1 MAYSSHY
8 EYKLD
13 HGGGKSFASRNYNDT
28 RHVFDKWGVDRS
40 QVDWVLQLRQ
50 VKPPAEKLMIPD
62 GAPQFSE
69 SREKPT
75 KTKAPEEAE
84 YQQQKYG
91 NTATSGHML
100 RIGDAVNT
108 KTVRPIHK
116 EQVHFQTTLRER
128 KPIGNF
134 ENKEWRR
141 YFGRYQVSFDRM
153 QDNCGKDNDAYQTSH
168 ITPQD
173 RRPDRSNSALPIAT
187 LRDASDYCF
196 EGKPDEK
203 GRRTKMRFPG
213 CEGSSWT
220 QWSHLVHPGKVRDMI
235 KWETTLHGYPD
246 NRQDQ
251 VLTDMRGKKKY
262 GGRLGPSTAP
272 DKTTYGSDHN
282 RAEDPYGR
290 NAYGDPKLEYLRIHP
305 PGIQAESY
313 VRKRVGYPGR
323 ESVGDEL
330 SKNVRQGGED

>member
-13 HGGGKSFASRNYNDT
+13 HGGGKHYASRNYNDT

-50 VKPPAEKLMIPD
+50 VKPPADKSMSAD

-69 SREKPT
+69 SREKPM
-75 KTKAPEEAE
+75 KTKAPEEGE
-84 YQQQKYG
+84 YQQQKFG
-91 NTATSGHML
+91 NTADSGHML
-100 RIGDAVNT
+100 RIGDAVHT
-108 KTVRPIHK
+108 KTVRPIVK
-116 EQVHFQTTLRER
+116 EQVHFQTTLRDH
-128 KPIGNF
+128 KPRGNF
-134 ENKEWRR
+134 ENKQWRR

-153 QDNCGKDNDAYQTSH
+153 KENCGKDNDDYQKSN

-173 RRPDRSNSALPIAT
+173 RRPDRSTSALPIAT
-187 LRDASDYCF
+187 LRHASDYCT
-196 EGKPDEK
+196 EGKL
-203 GRRTKMRFPG
+203 TKMRFPG

-251 VLTDMRGKKKY
+251 VLTDMRGKKKWQH
-262 GGRLGPSTAP
+262 STAV
-272 DKTTYGSDHN
+272 DKTTL
-282 RAEDPYGR
+282 
-290 NAYGDPKLEYLRIHP
+290 GDPKLEYLKIHP
-305 PGIQAESY
+305 PIQPEPY
-313 VRKRVGYPGR
+313 VRAKGNY
-323 ESVGDEL
+323 GDEL
-330 SKNVRQGGED
+330 SKSVRGGGD